1 MIIENMFEITCPQK
15 WLLKSDRG
23 HMSPFIVPSDDR
35 IKCCL
40 LVSRPCT
47 NKLLVHCSSRPIDWM
62 LIWNDHM
69 YSKQSWIWECR
80 STVLLFCN
88 NTYHV
93 GLCNCSSCFNYP
105 YRHEWE
111 WYTMWRH
118 GSIHH
123 RTLLYSR
130 VHAPPH
136 LQVRETFSTIQN
148 RLWAIIKSKNVLCI
162 EGEKPFWF
170 VRD

>member
-1 MIIENMFEITCPQK
+1 MKEHLRRVAWKSCSIKASEWVGNIIHLAIKAVLVHKEVCK
-15 WLLKSDRG
+15 L
-23 HMSPFIVPSDDR
+23 FIVSS
-35 IKCCL
+35 CL
-40 LVSRPCT
+40 MS
-47 NKLLVHCSSRPIDWM
+47 
-62 LIWNDHM
+62 DHM